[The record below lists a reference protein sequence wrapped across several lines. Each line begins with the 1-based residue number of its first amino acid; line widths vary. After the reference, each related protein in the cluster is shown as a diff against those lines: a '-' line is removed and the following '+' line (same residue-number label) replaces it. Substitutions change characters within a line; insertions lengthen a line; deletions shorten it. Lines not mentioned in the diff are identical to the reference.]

1 MFCIWLCFLK
11 CFEMNTDSTCYNEYQ
26 CLRLIHLNAVCFS
39 CFFQFFQKI
48 PGKKKLLLINEIL
61 ILLLDAKE
69 HRVSMIT
76 CFTNCNTAS
85 ETLIKATMDY
95 RFYKIFTKIVCL
107 GNDLGGVTIL
117 KKRKYK
123 MACCLNSNCL
133 LKYCICPYKKYNILS
148 I

>member
-1 MFCIWLCFLK
+1 MFEIDSFK
-11 CFEMNTDSTCYNEYQ
+11 CCLLQLFFSVFSKDS
-26 CLRLIHLNAVCFS
+26 R
-39 CFFQFFQKI
+39 
-48 PGKKKLLLINEIL
+48 KKKLLLINEIL

-107 GNDLGGVTIL
+107 GNDFRGVTIL

-123 MACCLNSNCL
+123 MS
-133 LKYCICPYKKYNILS
+133 
-148 I
+148 